1 MLGDEIYDLNNTIT
15 GLNTVWEYYTGIRS
29 NLQTQIDNIVI
40 TAGAVGPN
48 PLGELNFRMENLI
61 LDDVN
66 LFVVKGIKYRAMSSG
81 IISGKPMHIIESVG
95 SGVCWKN

>member
-1 MLGDEIYDLNNTIT
+1 MRIDDAAAFHDVAAAARIWRGRQE
-15 GLNTVWEYYTGIRS
+15 ERSRIRYHL
-29 NLQTQIDNIVI
+29 LQLF
-40 TAGAVGPN
+40 

>member
-1 MLGDEIYDLNNTIT
+1 
-15 GLNTVWEYYTGIRS
+15 
-29 NLQTQIDNIVI
+29 
-40 TAGAVGPN
+40 
-48 PLGELNFRMENLI
+48 MESSI

-95 SGVCWKN
+95 PSAFVFGKIDLVHQVILKIDRGDGFSVLCAAEN

>member
-1 MLGDEIYDLNNTIT
+1 MIDLTCSRLFKRAT
-15 GLNTVWEYYTGIRS
+15 YVWKVY
-29 NLQTQIDNIVI
+29 
-40 TAGAVGPN
+40 
-48 PLGELNFRMENLI
+48 FWMENLI

-95 SGVCWKN
+95 SRVSWKN

>member
-1 MLGDEIYDLNNTIT
+1 MTIY
-15 GLNTVWEYYTGIRS
+15 E
-29 NLQTQIDNIVI
+29 
-40 TAGAVGPN
+40 
-48 PLGELNFRMENLI
+48 ELNFRMENLI

-95 SGVCWKN
+95 SRVCWKN